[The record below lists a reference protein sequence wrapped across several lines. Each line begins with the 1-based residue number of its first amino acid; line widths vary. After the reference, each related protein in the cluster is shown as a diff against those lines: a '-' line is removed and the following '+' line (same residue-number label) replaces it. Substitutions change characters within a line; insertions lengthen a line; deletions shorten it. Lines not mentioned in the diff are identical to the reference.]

1 MKRTIGTCLAVISA
15 ATMSVAPAIADKPDK
30 PAKPDKPSN
39 AKAVAAQQCNGL
51 KKADKAAFKS
61 LYGPKQAMRNCKKS
75 QTNASE
81 GEFKNAAKE
90 CKAEQAADPAL
101 FEETYGDDDPYTAE
115 TANAYGKCVSSKVK
129 EEDTEDT
136 EEFDNAAKQ
145 CKAER
150 AEDKDAFNAKY
161 GTEKSKYKNALG
173 KCVSQTV
180 KAGNTT
186 A

>member
-1 MKRTIGTCLAVISA
+1 MKRIGTCLAVISA
-15 ATMSVAPAIADKPDK
+15 ATMSVAPASADKPDK

-39 AKAVAAQQCNGL
+39 AKAVAAQQCNEL

-90 CKAEQAADPAL
+90 CKAE
-101 FEETYGDDDPYTAE
+101 
-115 TANAYGKCVSSKVK
+115 
-129 EEDTEDT
+129 
-136 EEFDNAAKQ
+136 
-145 CKAER
+145 R

-161 GTEKSKYKNALG
+161 GTEKSKYRNALG

-180 KAGNTT
+180 KAGNAT